1 MILSKDMENVQL
13 DMYVHMF
20 DNAETHADLIWVLIY
35 LKIVVF
41 MKFWVQKSSVVD
53 RLFFFTTPCIHTY
66 ACTYA

>member
-20 DNAETHADLIWVLIY
+20 DKAETHADLFWVLIY